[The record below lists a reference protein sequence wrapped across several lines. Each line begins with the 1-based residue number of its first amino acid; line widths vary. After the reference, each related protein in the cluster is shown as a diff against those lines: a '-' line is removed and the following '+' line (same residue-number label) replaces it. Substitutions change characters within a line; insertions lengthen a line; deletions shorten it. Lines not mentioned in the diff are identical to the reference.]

1 MGGTGQ
7 FASLHQT
14 FVRVLAFAGQTFQ
27 FFRMRGED
35 GTLRQVG
42 KGMAVVGEDIKSVG
56 IHYNRS
62 LAVFQLLQQGSFR
75 FLVSS
80 QSRADADCLVVVRI
94 GRYGKTG
101 FVDVGFYDCFGYG
114 GLQDVVVAH
123 WCMNSQQPYSRT
135 EAGAGSENR
144 GSCHSF

>member
-1 MGGTGQ
+1 M
-7 FASLHQT
+7 
-14 FVRVLAFAGQTFQ
+14 
-27 FFRMRGED
+27 
-35 GTLRQVG
+35 
-42 KGMAVVGEDIKSVG
+42 
-56 IHYNRS
+56 
-62 LAVFQLLQQGSFR
+62 FQLFQQGSFR

-80 QSRADADCLVVVRI
+80 QSRPMRLLDSRPCR
-94 GRYGKTG
+94 RYGKTG

-123 WCMNSQQPYSRT
+123 WRMDSQQPYSRT

>member
-42 KGMAVVGEDIKSVG
+42 KGMTVVGEDIKCVG
-56 IHYNRS
+56 IHHNRS
-62 LAVFQLLQQGSFR
+62 LAVFQLFQQGNFR

-80 QSRADADCLVVVRI
+80 QSRTDADCLIVVRV

-123 WCMNSQQPYSRT
+123 WRMDS
-135 EAGAGSENR
+135 
-144 GSCHSF
+144 